1 MRLLGTENAVDGRVY
16 FSLTPRQQ
24 QILLAVI
31 QDYISTGEPVG
42 SRTLSKKYAL
52 GLSPATIRNELADL
66 EEEGLL
72 KQPHTSAGR
81 IPSDT
86 GYRLFVDHLM
96 ERRSSLPPEQERMI
110 ADWRHLSRDLPDLMQ
125 QTAKLTAVL
134 SGCTAIVRAPRQAK
148 SRIKYLQ
155 LLAVSESEALL
166 VMITDHGSVTNQLV
180 SLPAPLSPEELGV
193 ITNFLNEHLRNQP
206 LDRLTQYA
214 VSKISREMARYEQVL
229 HDLYRRVSATQEA
242 GERLY
247 LSHTSYLAQQPEFS
261 EGGKVGQLLNLLEQE
276 KLLIELLDTFS
287 HPLAEVPEGA
297 VRVSI
302 GTENPLPDLHAC
314 SLVTG
319 TYRLGDQI
327 VGEIGILG
335 PTRMEYA
342 TAVRTVEVMTER
354 LSRALNELFGLD

>member
-1 MRLLGTENAVDGRVY
+1 MDGRVY
-16 FSLTPRQQ
+16 ISLTPRQQ

-42 SRTLSKKYAL
+42 SRTLSKKYGL

-72 KQPHTSAGR
+72 RQPHTSAGR

-86 GYRLFVDHLM
+86 GYRFFVDNLM
-96 ERRSSLPPEQERMI
+96 ERPAELSPEQTRMI
-110 ADWRHLSRDLPDLMQ
+110 QDWRHLGWDLPELMR
-125 QTAKLTAVL
+125 QTAKLTAIL
-134 SGCTAIVRAPRQAK
+134 SGCTAIVRSPRQAK

-155 LLAVSESEALL
+155 LLSVSESEALL
-166 VMITDHGSVTNQLV
+166 VMITDHGTVTNQLIA
-180 SLPAPLSPEELGV
+180 LPAPLAADELTV
-193 ITNFLNEHLRNQP
+193 IANFLNDHLRNQP

-214 VSKISREMARYEQVL
+214 VTKISREMARYEQVL
-229 HDLYRRVSATQEA
+229 QELYQQVSATHDA
-242 GERLY
+242 ADRLY
-247 LSHTSYLAQQPEFS
+247 MSHASFLAQQPEFS
-261 EGGKVGQLLNLLEQE
+261 GAGRVGQLLSLLEQE
-276 KLLIELLDTFS
+276 KVLIELLDQFS
-287 HPLAEVPEGA
+287 TPLTEVPEGA

-302 GTENPLPDLHAC
+302 GTENPLPDLHGC

-319 TYRLGDQI
+319 TYRLGDQV

-342 TAVRTVEVMTER
+342 TAVRTVSVMTER
-354 LSRALNELFGLD
+354 LSRALNELFGRD

>member
-1 MRLLGTENAVDGRVY
+1 MDGRVY

-42 SRTLSKKYAL
+42 SRTLSKKYDL

-72 KQPHTSAGR
+72 RQPHTSAGR
-81 IPSDT
+81 VPSDT
-86 GYRLFVDHLM
+86 GYRFFVDHLM
-96 ERRSSLPPEQERMI
+96 ERRRTLAPEQERLI
-110 ADWRHLSRDLPDLMQ
+110 QEWLQSGRDLPELMR

-134 SGCTAIVRAPRQAK
+134 SGCTAIVRAPRQTA

-155 LLAVSESEALL
+155 LLSVSETEAIL
-166 VMITDHGSVTNQLV
+166 VMMTDRGVVTNQLV
-180 SLPAPLSPEELGV
+180 TLPAALSPDELTV
-193 ITNFLNEHLRNQP
+193 ITNFLNDHLRNQP

-214 VSKISREMARYEQVL
+214 VSKISREMARYEKILEEL
-229 HDLYRRVSATQEA
+229 HRRVLASQEL
-242 GERLY
+242 GERVY
-247 LSHTSYLAQQPEFS
+247 TSHTSFLAQQPEFS
-261 EGGKVGQLLNLLEQE
+261 EGGKVGQLLSLLEQE
-276 KLLIELLDTFS
+276 QVLIELLDTFS
-287 HPLAEVPEGA
+287 APAAEVPEGA

-302 GTENPLPDLHAC
+302 GTENPIPDLHEC
-314 SLVTG
+314 SIVTG
-319 TYRLGDQI
+319 TYHLGDQA

-354 LSRALNELFGLD
+354 LSRALNELFGID

>member
-1 MRLLGTENAVDGRVY
+1 LDGRVY

-31 QDYISTGEPVG
+31 QDYTSTGEPVG
-42 SRTLSKKYAL
+42 SRTLSKKYDL

-72 KQPHTSAGR
+72 RQPHTSAGR

-86 GYRLFVDHLM
+86 GYRFFVDNLM
-96 ERRSSLPPEQERMI
+96 ARQPNLPPEQERLI
-110 ADWRHLSRDLPDLMQ
+110 QDGQLLSRDLPDLMQ
-125 QTAKLTAVL
+125 QTAKLAAVL
-134 SGCTAIVRAPRQAK
+134 SGCTAIVRSPRQSM
-148 SRIKYLQ
+148 SRIKHLQ
-155 LLAVSESEALL
+155 VLSVSESEALL
-166 VMITDHGSVTNQLV
+166 VLVTDRGAVTHQLV
-180 SLPAPLSPEELGV
+180 TLPAALLPEELTV
-193 ITNFLNEHLRNQP
+193 ISNFLNDHLRNQP

-214 VSKISREMARYEQVL
+214 VKKISREMARYEEL
-229 HDLYRRVSATQEA
+229 LEDLYQRVSATQEV

-247 LSHTSYLAQQPEFS
+247 MSHASYLAQQPEFS
-261 EGGKVGQLLNLLEQE
+261 AAGKVGQLLTLLEQE
-276 KLLIELLDTFS
+276 KALIELLDTFS
-287 HPLAEVPEGA
+287 APAAEVPEGA

-302 GTENPLPDLHAC
+302 GRENPLPDLHGC

-327 VGEIGILG
+327 VGEIGLLG

-354 LSRALNELFGLD
+354 LSHALNELFGRD

>member
-1 MRLLGTENAVDGRVY
+1 MDGRVF

-42 SRTLSKKYAL
+42 SRTLSKKYGL

-72 KQPHTSAGR
+72 RQPHTSAGR

-86 GYRLFVDHLM
+86 GYRFFVDNLM
-96 ERRSSLPPEQERMI
+96 ERSDLPPDQARMI
-110 ADWRHLSRDLPDLMQ
+110 QEWRHLSWDLPELMR
-125 QTAKLTAVL
+125 QTAKLTAIL
-134 SGCTAIVRAPRQAK
+134 SGCTAIVRSPRQSK

-155 LLAVSESEALL
+155 LLSVSESEALL
-166 VMITDHGSVTNQLV
+166 VMITDHGAVTNQLIT
-180 SLPAPLSPEELGV
+180 LPAPMAADELTV
-193 ITNFLNEHLRNQP
+193 IANFLNDHLRNEP

-214 VSKISREMARYEQVL
+214 VSKLSREMARYDRILQE
-229 HDLYRRVSATQEA
+229 LYQQVSAAHDAQ
-242 GERLY
+242 ERLY
-247 LSHTSYLAQQPEFS
+247 MSHTSYLAQQPEFS
-261 EGGKVGQLLNLLEQE
+261 EAGKVGQLLSLLEQE
-276 KLLIELLDTFS
+276 KVLIELLDQFS
-287 HPLAEVPEGA
+287 APLAEVPEGA

-302 GTENPLPDLHAC
+302 GTENPLPDLHGC

-319 TYRLGDQI
+319 TYRLGDQV

-354 LSRALNELFGLD
+354 LSRALNELFGRE

>member
-1 MRLLGTENAVDGRVY
+1 MDGRVY

-42 SRTLSKKYAL
+42 SRTLSKKYDL

-72 KQPHTSAGR
+72 RQPHTSAGR
-81 IPSDT
+81 VPSDT
-86 GYRLFVDHLM
+86 GYRVFVDHLM
-96 ERRSSLPPEQERMI
+96 ERRSGLPPEQERLI
-110 ADWRHLSRDLPDLMQ
+110 QEHRHLSRDLPDLMQ

-134 SGCTAIVRAPRQAK
+134 SGCTAIVRAPRQSA

-166 VMITDHGSVTNQLV
+166 VMITDRGAVTNQLV
-180 SLPAPLSPEELGV
+180 SLPAPLSPDELTV
-193 ITNFLNEHLRNQP
+193 ITNFLNDHLVNQP

-214 VSKISREMARYEQVL
+214 VTKISREMARYERVL
-229 HDLYRRVSATQEA
+229 DDLYQRVSATQES

-247 LSHTSYLAQQPEFS
+247 TSHTSFLAQQPEFS
-261 EGGKVGQLLNLLEQE
+261 EAGKVGQLLSLLEQE
-276 KLLIELLDTFS
+276 KALIELLDTFS
-287 HPLAEVPEGA
+287 APVAEVPEGA

-302 GTENPLPDLHAC
+302 GTENPLPDLHGC

-319 TYRLGDQI
+319 TYRLGDQV

>member
-1 MRLLGTENAVDGRVY
+1 MERAVDGRLY

-42 SRTLSKKYAL
+42 SRTLSKKYDL

-66 EEEGLL
+66 EDEGLL
-72 KQPHTSAGR
+72 RQPHTSAGR
-81 IPSDT
+81 VPSDT
-86 GYRLFVDHLM
+86 GYRVFVDHLM
-96 ERRSSLPPEQERMI
+96 DRQAALPPEQERLLQ
-110 ADWRHLSRDLPDLMQ
+110 DWKLLSRDLPELMQ

-134 SGCTAIVRAPRQAK
+134 SGCTAIVRAPRQTS

-155 LLAVSESEALL
+155 LLSVSETEALL
-166 VMITDHGSVTNQLV
+166 VMITDRGVVTNQLV
-180 SLPAPLSPEELGV
+180 TLPSPLSAEELTI
-193 ITNFLNEHLRNQP
+193 ITNFLNDHLRNQP

-214 VSKISREMARYEQVL
+214 VSKISREMARYERVL
-229 HDLYRRVSATQEA
+229 EELYQRLSATQDA

-247 LSHTSYLAQQPEFS
+247 LSHTSLLAQQPEFS
-261 EGGKVGQLLNLLEQE
+261 EAGKVGPLLTLLEQE
-276 KLLIELLDTFS
+276 KVLIELLDTFS
-287 HPLAEVPEGA
+287 TPEAKDSDQA

-319 TYRLGDQI
+319 TYRLGDEV

-342 TAVRTVEVMTER
+342 TAVRAVEVMTER
-354 LSRALNELFGLD
+354 LSSALDELFGND

>member
-1 MRLLGTENAVDGRVY
+1 MDGRVY

-42 SRTLSKKYAL
+42 SRTLSKKYDL

-72 KQPHTSAGR
+72 RQPHTSAGR
-81 IPSDT
+81 VPSDT
-86 GYRLFVDHLM
+86 GYRFFVDNLM
-96 ERRSSLPPEQERMI
+96 ERRASLAPEQERMI
-110 ADWRHLSRDLPDLMQ
+110 QEGHRLSRDLPELMQ

-134 SGCTAIVRAPRQAK
+134 SGCTAIVRAPRQAA
-148 SRIKYLQ
+148 SRIKYIQ
-155 LLAVSESEALL
+155 VLAVSESEALL
-166 VMITDHGSVTNQLV
+166 VMMTDRGAVTNQIIP
-180 SLPAPLSPEELGV
+180 LPGALSPDELTV
-193 ITNFLNEHLRNQP
+193 ITNFLNDHLRNQP

-229 HDLYRRVSATQEA
+229 EDLYLRVSATQDV

-247 LSHTSYLAQQPEFS
+247 TSHTSYLAQQPEFS
-261 EGGKVGQLLNLLEQE
+261 EGGKVGQLLILLEQE
-276 KLLIELLDTFS
+276 KALIELLDTFS
-287 HPLAEVPEGA
+287 APIAEVPEGA

-302 GTENPLPDLHAC
+302 GTENPLPDLHGC